1 MAKPTDY
8 VKVAYQSDPNQPELA
23 DTKGNAKAYW

>member
-23 DTKGNAKAYW
+23 YTKGKAKAN

>member
-8 VKVAYQSDPNQPELA
+8 VKVAYLSHLNLTPELA
-23 DTKGNAKAYW
+23 NAPKAN